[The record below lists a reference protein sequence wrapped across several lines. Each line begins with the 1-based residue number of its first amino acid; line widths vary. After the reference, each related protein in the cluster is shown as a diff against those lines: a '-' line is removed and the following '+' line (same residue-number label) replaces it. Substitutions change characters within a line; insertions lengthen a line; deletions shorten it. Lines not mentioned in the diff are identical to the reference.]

1 MGSTSFLD
9 DEALEAASEDR
20 DECDCN
26 ESNEV
31 LLRTLEDRV
40 QPPVAAEPGKRAFN
54 HPADASGDELSVA
67 AACDGLDR
75 DAECLTRFRQS
86 FAPIAKVA
94 ERRALEAAI
103 SEFTQNRHD
112 GFGVMAVRRC
122 DIDRQRD
129 AVFLHGELDLD
140 ATDLLA
146 AIDATLKAAR
156 RRATGSTV
164 DHHRTWLRRIAAGQ
178 APAAA
183 QSVEQ
188 AAPEAE
194 PGPAREQPVQRAEGD
209 LAPLADGPPLQAAK
223 ADTPDRHDRL
233 AQRRSGQRRL
243 GPGTGRPGAI
253 RRHGRKFRQHR
264 VDEGVDVG
272 KSIPRGRRSL
282 GGGEGGAH
290 MRLVRWLLRLA
301 ADIAYRPPARQPSFT
316 SK

>member
-1 MGSTSFLD
+1 MSGAAFLD
-9 DEALEAASEDR
+9 DEAPHTPREDG
-20 DECDCN
+20 DERNRN
-26 ESNEV
+26 EGDEV

-86 FAPIAKVA
+86 FAPIAEVA

-129 AVFLHGELDLD
+129 AVFLHGELDLN

-146 AIDATLKAAR
+146 AVDATLKAAR
-156 RRATGSTV
+156 GRAKGATV
-164 DHHRTWLRRIAAGQ
+164 DHHRTRLRRIAAGQ

-209 LAPLADGPPLQAAK
+209 RAQVPARPPLHAAK
-223 ADTPDRHDRL
+223 ADTPDRHDRP
-233 AQRRSGQRRL
+233 AQRRSGQRWL
-243 GPGTGRPGAI
+243 GSRPHRPAAVLG
-253 RRHGRKFRQHR
+253 HSLKFPHT
-264 VDEGVDVG
+264 
-272 KSIPRGRRSL
+272 
-282 GGGEGGAH
+282 
-290 MRLVRWLLRLA
+290 LA
-301 ADIAYRPPARQPSFT
+301 AEGHT
-316 SK
+316 NNN